1 MASLVNPSNI
11 NGNFPIAG
19 QDNDSQG
26 FRDNF
31 TNIRNNFTF
40 IKAEVEDLQ
49 AKAVLK
55 SALIGSTL
63 DNNFLGSQLK
73 NTQLK
78 NFSETLYDWGNTSG
92 EIQLDLALGNAHK
105 VYTDGSISI
114 NSVIKNWPSSLQYS
128 RLLLYITISNSAH
141 TLTLPNNITTS
152 LEGLPGLRFIGSN
165 YLITFPET
173 GTFVYEFASPDSGTT
188 VFVRELSR
196 ASHLFRDPNFFFTDI
211 GSGASGGSHPSGYEP
226 VTLKIN
232 YGNVLTISG
241 NIDTTKDN
249 TDALSVK
256 GGITSYFG
264 LNASEGSN
272 NAELMKSA
280 GFTVARSRADTPP
293 AGTAVTINSASRVQ
307 DGDLVGYFNGMG
319 VTQAIVGSTNPF
331 LQLASM
337 QIYAKG
343 SQDSIGGNIV
353 IATKADG
360 GSLTPAMIIDNGQNV
375 RIAGNLTVD
384 GSTTTINSTVLTVDD
399 KNIIV
404 ASGVASATAANGSG
418 IAVDTVFANIEY
430 HGPTSS
436 PAVSTYGGGDRWIS
450 NKSFAV
456 ANSAASSSSSTGA
469 LVVAGGVG
477 IGGNL
482 NVGGTFGLTS
492 SANATDKDTGAF
504 VLSDGGLGVELN
516 IVAGG
521 MISANSVA
529 EAITT
534 TNGALVSRG
543 GLGVASK
550 ALIGG
555 NLFVT
560 STTESTGDTIG
571 AIITAGGVGIAK
583 RLNVTGNVVFN
594 SGTNSTYDS
603 ASSGINYSGA
613 LIVQG
618 GMQVTKTLNVGNDN
632 GDGKIVVNVS
642 NGGEEGTVGDST
654 SGVIVVGKTGYQGG
668 MSVTGNFNLGQDA
681 SGVLYILNKNSAEG
695 TPGGGG
701 IGFAAGSTPTPY
713 VPTSSAYGAATVLGG
728 MNVFGNIFVGQPS
741 TGATVGGFAQ
751 VSSGNLIVQSGAQS
765 TPLTGAAAGAIV
777 IAKVKL
783 PAGYD
788 PAISP
793 DGFSRG
799 GLGMEG
805 NLYAVGNV
813 IIGGSGTGD
822 AFSNVVVAGTATGV
836 TVNRA
841 AFVVKGGVGINGVT
855 QIGGNVVTTAS
866 TAGRLNGSDK
876 EGALLLT
883 AGGAYITGISVVQ
896 GNLVLTSTTSSVGTT
911 TGALVLTGTGGIGV
925 GGAGNFGGDLT
936 IAGTTAG
943 GSGTGALLV
952 SSGGGSIAGNLFVQ
966 GVTMPINAVGSS
978 GVALLSATNTPQAAI
993 TNTTAD
999 ITNLTFTPEAN
1010 KTYWFEAF
1018 VPYSV
1023 VQTSGGAAV
1032 MTPEFSVVATQIGAG
1047 GTGTLRFETTQIV
1060 ADISETNSTTAA
1072 VTHGLD
1078 SSGVFQGA
1086 QTASTASATTI
1097 NNLWAK
1103 ITGTYYHTAVSTVKL
1118 QGRITSGATH
1128 SMTILGSAFLKWT
1141 KLN

>member
-141 TLTLPNNITTS
+141 TLTIPNNITTS

-165 YLITFPET
+165 NLITFPET
-173 GTFVYEFASPDSGTT
+173 GTYVYEFASPDSGTT

-211 GSGASGGSHPSGYEP
+211 GAGASGGSHPSGYEA

-241 NIDTTKDN
+241 NIDTAKDN

-264 LNASEGSN
+264 LNLSEGSN
-272 NAELMKSA
+272 STNLMRSA
-280 GFTVARSRADTPP
+280 GFTVARSRAETPP

-307 DGDLVGYFNGMG
+307 DGDVVGYFNGMA
-319 VTQAIVGSTNPF
+319 VTQAITGSTNPF

-337 QIYAKG
+337 QIYARG
-343 SQDSIGGNIV
+343 EQDSIGGNIV
-353 IATKADG
+353 FATKTDG
-360 GSLTPAMIIDNGQNV
+360 GALTAAMIIDNAQNV
-375 RIAGNLTVD
+375 TIAGNLTVD

-399 KNIIV
+399 KNIIMAAGT
-404 ASGVASATAANGSG
+404 ASSITANGAG
-418 IAVDTVFANIEY
+418 ISVDTAWANIEY
-430 HGPTSS
+430 HGPESS

-450 NKSFAV
+450 NKSFAI
-456 ANSAASSSSSTGA
+456 ANSASSSSSTTGA
-469 LVVAGGVG
+469 LVVAGGLGVG
-477 IGGNL
+477 GDL

-492 SANATDKDTGAF
+492 STNSTSKDTGAF
-504 VLSDGGLGVELN
+504 VLTAGGLGVELN
-516 IVAGG
+516 VVAGG
-521 MISANSVA
+521 IISANSTA
-529 EAITT
+529 ESFNSTS
-534 TNGALVSRG
+534 GALISAG
-543 GLGVASK
+543 GLAVAK
-550 ALIGG
+550 VGFFAG
-555 NLFVT
+555 NVFAA
-560 STTESTGDTIG
+560 STTESTSDTIG
-571 AIITAGGVGIAK
+571 SIITAGGVGISK
-583 RLNVTGNVVFN
+583 RLNVVGNVVFN
-594 SGTNSTYDS
+594 SGTESNYTMG
-603 ASSGINYSGA
+603 SGGTNYSGA
-613 LIVQG
+613 LIVSG
-618 GMQVTKTLNVGNDN
+618 GAHVTKTLNVGNDA
-632 GDGKIVVNVS
+632 GEGRIRINVPVS
-642 NGGEEGTVGDST
+642 ALAGTIADFTTGALLVGAP
-654 SGVIVVGKTGYQGG
+654 GYAGG

-681 SGVLYILNKNSAEG
+681 SGVLYIVNKNSSRG
-695 TPGGGG
+695 TE
-701 IGFAAGSTPTPY
+701 INSTPTPY
-713 VPTSSAYGAATVLGG
+713 VPFQTGGQPVYGAATVLGG
-728 MNVFGNIFVGQPS
+728 INVFGNIFVGQPD
-741 TGATVGGFAQ
+741 TGAGTPRLVN
-751 VSSGNLIVQSGAQS
+751 SGNLYVQSGALS
-765 TPLTGAAAGAIV
+765 TSATTGAIV
-777 IAKVKL
+777 IQKVSM
-783 PAGYD
+783 PAGT
-788 PAISP
+788 SP

-813 IIGGSGTGD
+813 ILGGSGSGD
-822 AFSNVVVAGTATGV
+822 TNSNVVVDAATVGV
-836 TVNRA
+836 STTQA
-841 AFVVKGGVGINGVT
+841 ALVVRGGVGIAGIT
-855 QIGGNVVTTAS
+855 QTGGNVLTTSS
-866 TAGRLNGSDK
+866 TAGRLNVAASNAK
-876 EGALLLT
+876 EGALVLT
-883 AGGAYITGISVVQ
+883 SGGAYITGTSVIQ
-896 GNLVLTSTTSSVGTT
+896 GNLVLTSTSSSADTV
-911 TGALVLTGTGGIGV
+911 TGALVITGTGGLGV
-925 GGAGNFGGDLT
+925 GGAGNFGGGVT

-943 GSGTGALLV
+943 GNGTGALVL
-952 SSGGGSIAGNLFVQ
+952 SGTSGGIGAGASIAGNLFVQ
-966 GVTMPINAVGSS
+966 GPTQPINAVGAS
-978 GVALLSATNTPQAAI
+978 GVALLSASNTPQAAI

-999 ITNLTFTPEAN
+999 LTNLTFTPEAN

-1023 VQTSGGAAV
+1023 VQTSGVAAV

-1047 GTGTLRFETTQIV
+1047 GTGTLRFETTMIV
-1060 ADISETNSTTAA
+1060 ADISETNSTTAP

-1078 SSGVFQGA
+1078 GSGVFQGA
-1086 QTASTASATTI
+1086 QTASTATATTI

-1103 ITGTYYHTAVSTVKL
+1103 ITGTYYHTAVSTVKI

-1128 SMTILGSAFLKWT
+1128 SMTVLGSAFLKWT

>member
-141 TLTLPNNITTS
+141 TLTIPNNITTS

-165 YLITFPET
+165 NLITFPET
-173 GTFVYEFASPDSGTT
+173 GTYVYEFASPDSGTT

-211 GSGASGGSHPSGYEP
+211 GAGASGGSHPSGYEA

-272 NAELMKSA
+272 NTELMKSA
-280 GFTVARSRADTPP
+280 GFTVARSRAATPP

-319 VTQAIVGSTNPF
+319 VTQSIVGSTNPF

-337 QIYAKG
+337 QIFARG
-343 SQDSIGGNIV
+343 SLDSIGGNIV
-353 IATKADG
+353 FATKADG
-360 GSLTPAMIIDNGQNV
+360 GALTSAMVIDNAQNV
-375 RIAGNLTVD
+375 LIAGNLTVN

-399 KNIIV
+399 KNIIM
-404 ASGVASATAANGSG
+404 ASGTATKVTANSAG
-418 IAVDTVFANIEY
+418 ISVDTAFANIEY
-430 HGPTSS
+430 HSPESS

-450 NKSFAV
+450 NKSFAI
-456 ANSAASSSSSTGA
+456 ANAAASTSSTTGA
-469 LVVAGGVG
+469 LVVGGGLGVAGD
-477 IGGNL
+477 L

-492 SANATDKDTGAF
+492 STNSTSKDTGAF
-504 VLSDGGLGVELN
+504 VLANGGLGVELN
-516 IVAGG
+516 VVAGG
-521 MISANSVA
+521 TISANSTA
-529 EAITT
+529 DSFTATS
-534 TNGALVSRG
+534 GALITAG
-543 GLGVASK
+543 GLGVAK
-550 ALIGG
+550 VGFFAG
-555 NLFVT
+555 NIFAASV
-560 STTESTGDTIG
+560 TESTSETVGSF
-571 AIITAGGVGIAK
+571 ITAGGVGIAK
-583 RLNVTGNVVFN
+583 RLNVIGNVVFS
-594 SGTNSTYDS
+594 SGT
-603 ASSGINYSGA
+603 ASNYTSGIAYSGA
-613 LIVQG
+613 LIVAG
-618 GMQVTKTLNVGNDN
+618 GAHVTKTLNVGNDN
-632 GDGKIVVNVS
+632 GDGKIVVHVS
-642 NGGEEGTVGDST
+642 NGGEEGIVGDST
-654 SGVIVVGKTGYQGG
+654 SGVIVVGKTGFQGG

-681 SGVLYILNKNSAEG
+681 SGVLYILNKNAAEG

-701 IGFAAGSTPTPY
+701 IGFAAGSVPTPNQ
-713 VPTSSAYGAATVLGG
+713 PTSGVYGAATILGG
-728 MNVFGNIFVGQPS
+728 INVFGNIFVGQPA
-741 TGATVGGFAQ
+741 TGTTINGYAG
-751 VSSGNLIVQSGAQS
+751 SNSGNIIIQSGTQS
-765 TPLTGAAAGAIV
+765 TSPSVGALVLG
-777 IAKVKL
+777 KVKL

-788 PAISP
+788 PALSP

-822 AFSNVVVAGTATGV
+822 AFSNVVVAGTAAGV
-836 TVNRA
+836 TVNQA
-841 AFVVKGGVGINGVT
+841 AFVVKGGVGINGIT
-855 QIGGNVVTTAS
+855 QIGGNLVSTSS
-866 TAGRLNGSDK
+866 TAGRLNVAASNTK
-876 EGALLLT
+876 EGALVLT
-883 AGGAYITGISVVQ
+883 TGGAYISGVSVVQ
-896 GNLVLTSTTSSVGTT
+896 GNLVLTSTTSSAGTT
-911 TGALVLTGTGGIGV
+911 TGALVITGTGGIGV
-925 GGAGNFGGDLT
+925 GGAGSFGGDVT

-952 SSGGGSIAGNLFVQ
+952 STGGASIAGNLFVQ

-999 ITNLTFTPEAN
+999 LTNLTFTPEAN

-1023 VQTSGGAAV
+1023 VQTSGSAAV

-1103 ITGTYYHTAVSTVKL
+1103 ITGTYYHTAVSTVKI

-1128 SMTILGSAFLKWT
+1128 SMTVLGSAFLKWT

>member
-49 AKAVLK
+49 AKTVLK

-73 NTQLK
+73 NTQFK
-78 NFSETLYDWGNTSG
+78 NYSETLYDWGNTSG
-92 EIQLDLALGNAHK
+92 EIQLDLALGNTHK

-114 NSVIKNWPSSLQYS
+114 NSIIKNWPSSLQYS
-128 RLLLYITISNSAH
+128 RLLLYVTISNSAH
-141 TLTLPNNITTS
+141 TLTIPNNITSS

-165 YLITFPET
+165 NLITFPET
-173 GTFVYEFASPDSGTT
+173 GTYVYEFASPDSGTT

-211 GSGASGGSHPSGYEP
+211 GAGASGGSHPSGYEA

-241 NIDTTKDN
+241 NIDSAKDN

-280 GFTVARSRADTPP
+280 GFTVAKSRADTPP

-319 VTQAIVGSTNPF
+319 ITQSIIGSSNPF

-337 QIYAKG
+337 QIYARG
-343 SQDSIGGNIV
+343 SLDSIGGNIV
-353 IATKADG
+353 FATKADG
-360 GSLTPAMIIDNGQNV
+360 GALTAAMIIDNAQNV
-375 RIAGNLTVD
+375 TIAGNLTVD

-399 KNIIV
+399 KNIIMAAGT
-404 ASGVASATAANGSG
+404 ASSITANGAGVS
-418 IAVDTVFANIEY
+418 VDTAWANIEY

-450 NKSFAV
+450 NKSFAI

-469 LVVAGGVG
+469 LVVAGGLG

-482 NVGGTFGLTS
+482 NVGGVFELTS
-492 SANATDKDTGAF
+492 STNATSKDTGAF
-504 VLSDGGLGVELN
+504 VLGNGGLGVELN
-516 IVAGG
+516 VVAGG
-521 MISANSVA
+521 IISANSTA
-529 EAITT
+529 ESFNSTS
-534 TNGALVSRG
+534 GALISAG
-543 GLGVASK
+543 GLAVAK
-550 ALIGG
+550 VGFFAG
-555 NLFVT
+555 NVFAA
-560 STTESTGDTIG
+560 STTESTSDTVG
-571 AIITAGGVGIAK
+571 AIITAGGVGISK
-583 RLNVTGNVVFN
+583 RLNVVGNVVFN
-594 SGTNSTYDS
+594 SGTASTYT
-603 ASSGINYSGA
+603 SGPNYSGA

-618 GMQVTKTLNVGNDN
+618 GAHVTGTLNIGNDS
-632 GDGKIVVNVS
+632 GAGKIVINTAS
-642 NGGEEGTVGDST
+642 TGQEGVIADLT
-654 SGVIVVGKTGYQGG
+654 SGAVVLGKTGFQAG
-668 MSVTGNFNLGQDA
+668 MSVTGNFNLGQEA
-681 SGVLYILNKNSAEG
+681 SGVLYIANKNDALG
-695 TPGGGG
+695 TGS
-701 IGFAAGSTPTPY
+701 ILSTPTPY
-713 VPTSSAYGAATVLGG
+713 VPFVAGGGPVYGAATILGG
-728 MNVFGNIFVGQPS
+728 VNIFGNLYVGQPDEG
-741 TGATVGGFAQ
+741 TGSPRFVN
-751 VSSGNLIVQSGAQS
+751 SGNLYLQSG
-765 TPLTGAAAGAIV
+765 TPSISPQTGAIV
-777 IAKVKL
+777 IQKVAM
-783 PAGYD
+783 PAGT
-788 PAISP
+788 SP
-793 DGFSRG
+793 DGQSRG

-813 IIGGSGTGD
+813 ILGGSGSGD
-822 AFSNVVVAGTATGV
+822 TNSNVVVDATTVGV
-836 TVNRA
+836 STTQA
-841 AFVVKGGVGINGVT
+841 ALVVRGGVGIAGIT
-855 QIGGNVVTTAS
+855 QTAGNVLTTSS
-866 TAGRLNGSDK
+866 TAGRLNVAASNAK
-876 EGALLLT
+876 EGALVLT
-883 AGGAYITGISVVQ
+883 SGGAYITGTSVIQ
-896 GNLVLTSTTSSVGTT
+896 GNLVLTSTGSSTDTV
-911 TGALVLTGTGGIGV
+911 TGALVITGSGGLGV
-925 GGAGNFGGDLT
+925 GGAANFGGDLS
-936 IAGTTAG
+936 IAGATAG
-943 GSGTGALLV
+943 GSGTGALRV
-952 SSGGGSIAGNLFVQ
+952 TTGGGSIAGNLFVQ

-978 GVALLSATNTPQAAI
+978 GVALLSSTNAPQAAI

-999 ITNLTFTPEAN
+999 LTNLTFTPEAN

-1023 VQTSGGAAV
+1023 VQTSGVAAV
-1032 MTPEFSVVATQIGAG
+1032 MTPEFSVVATQIGVG
-1047 GTGTLRFETTQIV
+1047 GTGTLRFATTQIV

-1078 SSGVFQGA
+1078 GSGVFQGA
-1086 QTASTASATTI
+1086 QTASTATATTI

-1103 ITGTYYHTAVSTVKL
+1103 ITGTYYHTAVSTVKI

-1128 SMTILGSAFLKWT
+1128 SMTVLGSAFLKWT